1 MPLFTSVKLT
11 DSSSSE
17 LNAGGWRER
26 CVCVKEREREGG
38 GGWERIDG

>member
-26 CVCVKEREREGG
+26 CVCQRERERGG
-38 GGWERIDG
+38 GVGEN